1 MKSKISKNNQNIMK
15 QRSRREIWAE
25 AVAYVKFWR
34 SEGGLYDTSGVYPQ
48 SHKAGISVL
57 LELEK
62 NPEG

>member
-1 MKSKISKNNQNIMK
+1 MK